1 MNLDISIDD
10 KDWRVVPDLRRLA
23 RTAVSAALPD
33 DDVVIGLLFTSDA
46 RIAEINGQWR
56 GKASAT
62 NVLSFP
68 VSAATPVPEGE
79 PRPLGD
85 IALAYGVISREA
97 LEQKKPVSHHVTHLI
112 VHGVLHLLGY
122 DHENDDEA
130 GAMEAR
136 EIMILAELGMENPY
150 AS

>member
-1 MNLDISIDD
+1 MKLDISIDD
-10 KDWRVVPDLRRLA
+10 KDWRAIPDLRRLA
-23 RTAVSAALPD
+23 RNAVSAVLPD
-33 DDVVIGLLFTSDA
+33 DDVAIGLLFTSDA
-46 RIAEINGQWR
+46 RIAEMNGQWR
-56 GKASAT
+56 GKPKAT

-68 VSAATPVPEGE
+68 VSTAMPVPKGE

-85 IALAYGVISREA
+85 IALAYGVVSREA
-97 LEQKKPVSHHVTHLI
+97 QEQKKPVSHHITHLI

-136 EIMILAELGMENPY
+136 EIMILAELGMGNPY

>member
-10 KDWRVVPDLRRLA
+10 REWRVVPNLRKLA
-23 RTAVSAALPD
+23 RTAVLAVLPD
-33 DDVVIGLLFTSDA
+33 DDVAIGLLFTSDA

-56 GKASAT
+56 GKASPT

-85 IALAYGVISREA
+85 IALAYGVVSREA
-97 LEQKKPVSHHVTHLI
+97 LAQKKPISHHITHLI

>member
-10 KDWRVVPDLRRLA
+10 RGWRVIPNLRKLA
-23 RTAVSAALPD
+23 RTAVLAVLPD
-33 DDVVIGLLFTSDA
+33 DDVAIGLLFTSDA

-56 GKASAT
+56 GKASPT

-68 VSAATPVPEGE
+68 VSVALPVPEGE

-85 IALAYGVISREA
+85 IALAYGVVSREA
-97 LEQKKPVSHHVTHLI
+97 LAQKKPVSHHVTHLI

-122 DHENDDEA
+122 DHEKEDEA

>member
-10 KDWRVVPDLRRLA
+10 KDWRAVSDLRRLA
-23 RTAVSAALPD
+23 RTAVSAVLPD

-56 GKASAT
+56 GKPKAT

-68 VSAATPVPEGE
+68 VSAAMPVPAGE

-85 IALAYGVISREA
+85 IALAYGVVSREA
-97 LEQKKPVSHHVTHLI
+97 LEQKKPLSHHITHLI

-136 EIMILAELGMENPY
+136 EIMILADLGMENPY

>member
-1 MNLDISIDD
+1 MNLEISIDD
-10 KDWRVVPDLRRLA
+10 KDWRAVPDLRRLA

-33 DDVVIGLLFTSDA
+33 DDVTIDLLFTSDA
-46 RIAEINGQWR
+46 RIAEMNGQWR
-56 GKASAT
+56 GKPKAT

-68 VSAATPVPEGE
+68 VSTATPVPKGE

-85 IALAYGVISREA
+85 IALAYGVVSREA
-97 LEQKKPVSHHVTHLI
+97 LEQKKPVSHHITHLI

-122 DHENDDEA
+122 DHETDDEA
-130 GAMEAR
+130 AAMEAR

>member
-10 KDWRVVPDLRRLA
+10 REWRVVPNLRKLA
-23 RTAVSAALPD
+23 RTAVSAVLPD
-33 DDVVIGLLFTSDA
+33 DDVAIGLLFTSDA
-46 RIAEINGQWR
+46 RVAELNGQWR
-56 GKASAT
+56 GKASPT

-68 VSAATPVPEGE
+68 VSAAIPVPEGE

-85 IALAYGVISREA
+85 IALAYGVVTREA
-97 LEQKKPVSHHVTHLI
+97 LEQKKPLSHHITHLI

-122 DHENDDEA
+122 DHESDDEA

>member
-10 KDWRVVPDLRRLA
+10 REWRVVPNLRGLA
-23 RTAVSAALPD
+23 RTAVLAVLPD
-33 DDVVIGLLFTSDA
+33 DDVAIGLLFTSDA

-56 GKASAT
+56 GKASPT

-68 VSAATPVPEGE
+68 VSAVIPVPEGE
-79 PRPLGD
+79 LRPLGD

-97 LEQKKPVSHHVTHLI
+97 LEQKKPFAHHVTHLI

>member
-10 KDWRVVPDLRRLA
+10 REWRVVPNLRKLA
-23 RTAVSAALPD
+23 RTAVLAVLPD
-33 DDVVIGLLFTSDA
+33 DDVAIGLLFTSDA

-56 GKASAT
+56 GKPSAT

-85 IALAYGVISREA
+85 SALAYGVISREA
-97 LEQKKPVSHHVTHLI
+97 LAQKKPVNHHVTHLI

-136 EIMILAELGMENPY
+136 ETMILAGLGMENPY

>member
-10 KDWRVVPDLRRLA
+10 REWRVVPNLRKLA
-23 RTAVSAALPD
+23 RTAVLAVLPD
-33 DDVVIGLLFTSDA
+33 DDVAIGLLFTSDA

-56 GKASAT
+56 GKPSAT

-68 VSAATPVPEGE
+68 ASVTTPVPVGE

-85 IALAYGVISREA
+85 IALAYGVVSREA
-97 LEQKKPVSHHVTHLI
+97 LAQKKPLGHHITHLI

>member
-10 KDWRVVPDLRRLA
+10 RDWRAVPDLRRLA
-23 RTAVSAALPD
+23 RTAVSATVPD
-33 DDVVIGLLFTSDA
+33 NDVSIGLLFTSDA
-46 RIAEINGQWR
+46 RIAEINAEWR
-56 GKASAT
+56 GKAKAT

-68 VSAATPVPEGE
+68 VSGATPVPEGE

-85 IALAYGVISREA
+85 IALAYGVVSREA
-97 LEQKKPVSHHVTHLI
+97 LEQKKPLSHHITHLI

-122 DHENDDEA
+122 DHESDDEA

>member
-10 KDWRVVPDLRRLA
+10 RDWRVVPNLRKLA
-23 RTAVSAALPD
+23 RTAVLAVLPD
-33 DDVVIGLLFTSDA
+33 DDVAIGLLFTSDA

-56 GKASAT
+56 GKASPT

-68 VSAATPVPEGE
+68 VSAGMPVPEGE

-85 IALAYGVISREA
+85 IVMAYGVISREA
-97 LEQKKPVSHHVTHLI
+97 LEQKKPFAHHVTHLI

-122 DHENDDEA
+122 DHENDDQA

>member
-1 MNLDISIDD
+1 MNLAINIDD
-10 KDWRVVPDLRRLA
+10 REWRVVPNLRKLA
-23 RTAVSAALPD
+23 RTAVLAVQPD
-33 DDVVIGLLFTSDA
+33 DDVAIGLLFTSDA

-56 GKASAT
+56 GKASPT

-68 VSAATPVPEGE
+68 VSAALPVPEGE

-97 LEQKKPVSHHVTHLI
+97 QAQKKPVSHHVTHLI

>member
-10 KDWRVVPDLRRLA
+10 REWRVVPNLRKLA
-23 RTAVSAALPD
+23 RTAVLAVLPD
-33 DDVVIGLLFTSDA
+33 DDVAIGLLFTSDA

-56 GKASAT
+56 GKASPT

-68 VSAATPVPEGE
+68 VSTATPVPEGE

-97 LEQKKPVSHHVTHLI
+97 LEQKKPFAHHVTHLI

>member
-10 KDWRVVPDLRRLA
+10 KDWHAVPDLRRLA
-23 RTAVSAALPD
+23 RKAVSTALPD
-33 DDVVIGLLFTSDA
+33 DDVAIGLLFTSDA
-46 RIAEINGQWR
+46 RIAEMNGQWR
-56 GKASAT
+56 GKPKAT

-68 VSAATPVPEGE
+68 VSAAAPVPAGE

-85 IALAYGVISREA
+85 IALAYGVVSREA
-97 LEQKKPVSHHVTHLI
+97 REQKKPLSHHITHLI

-122 DHENDDEA
+122 DHENYDES

>member
-10 KDWRVVPDLRRLA
+10 RAWRAVPSLRGLA
-23 RTAVSAALPD
+23 RTAVLAVLPD
-33 DDVVIGLLFTSDA
+33 DDVTIGLLFTSDA

-56 GKASAT
+56 GKPSAT

-85 IALAYGVISREA
+85 IVMAYGIISREA
-97 LEQKKPVSHHVTHLI
+97 QEQKKPLGHHVTHLI

>member
-1 MNLDISIDD
+1 MTTGIGARFPISASLPG
-10 KDWRVVPDLRRLA
+10 R
-23 RTAVSAALPD
+23 AVSAALPD
-33 DDVVIGLLFTSDA
+33 DDVSIGLLFTSDA

-68 VSAATPVPEGE
+68 VSAATPVPAGE

-97 LEQKKPVSHHVTHLI
+97 REQKKPIGHHVTHLI

>member
-10 KDWRVVPDLRRLA
+10 REWRVVPDLRKLA
-23 RTAVSAALPD
+23 RKAVLTVLPD
-33 DDVVIGLLFTSDA
+33 DDVSIGLLFTSDA

-56 GKASAT
+56 GKASPT

-85 IALAYGVISREA
+85 IVMAYGVISREA
-97 LEQKKPVSHHVTHLI
+97 QEQKKPFAHHVTHLI

>member
-1 MNLDISIDD
+1 MKLDISIDD
-10 KDWRVVPDLRRLA
+10 REWRAVPNLRRLA
-23 RTAVSAALPD
+23 RTAVSAVLQD
-33 DDVVIGLLFTSDA
+33 DDVAIGLLFTSDA

-56 GKASAT
+56 GQASPT

-68 VSAATPVPEGE
+68 VSAAMPAPEGE

-85 IALAYGVISREA
+85 IVMAYGVISREA
-97 LEQKKPVSHHVTHLI
+97 QEQKKPFAHHVTHLI

-136 EIMILAELGMENPY
+136 EVMILAELGMENPY

>member
-1 MNLDISIDD
+1 MNLEISIDD
-10 KDWRVVPDLRRLA
+10 REWRSVPNLRRLA
-23 RTAVSAALPD
+23 RTAVLAVLPD
-33 DDVVIGLLFTSDA
+33 DDVAIGLLFTSDA

-56 GKASAT
+56 GKPTAT

-68 VSAATPVPEGE
+68 VSAAIPVPEGE

-85 IALAYGVISREA
+85 VALAYGVISREA
-97 LEQKKPVSHHVTHLI
+97 LAQKKPVGHHVTHLI

>member
-10 KDWRVVPDLRRLA
+10 REWRVVPNLRKLA
-23 RTAVSAALPD
+23 RTAVLAVLPD
-33 DDVVIGLLFTSDA
+33 DDVAIGLLFTSDA

-56 GKASAT
+56 GKASPT

-97 LEQKKPVSHHVTHLI
+97 LKQKKPFAHHVTHLI

>member
-10 KDWRVVPDLRRLA
+10 KDWRAVPDLRRLA
-23 RTAVSAALPD
+23 RKAVSTALPD
-33 DDVVIGLLFTSDA
+33 DDVAIGLLFTSDA
-46 RIAEINGQWR
+46 RIAEMNGQWR
-56 GKASAT
+56 GKPKAT

-68 VSAATPVPEGE
+68 VSAAALVPKGE

-85 IALAYGVISREA
+85 IALAYGVVSREA
-97 LEQKKPVSHHVTHLI
+97 LEQKKPLSHHITHLI

-150 AS
+150 TP

>member
-1 MNLDISIDD
+1 MNLDIRIDD
-10 KDWRVVPDLRRLA
+10 REWRVVPNLRKLA
-23 RTAVSAALPD
+23 RTAVLAVLRD
-33 DDVVIGLLFTSDA
+33 DDVAIGLLFTSDA

-56 GKASAT
+56 GKPGAT

-68 VSAATPVPEGE
+68 VSAASPAPAGE

-97 LEQKKPVSHHVTHLI
+97 LAQKKPFGHHVTHLI

-122 DHENDDEA
+122 DHENEDEA

>member
-1 MNLDISIDD
+1 MNLGISIDD
-10 KDWRVVPDLRRLA
+10 REWRVVPNLRKLA
-23 RTAVSAALPD
+23 RTAVLAVLPD
-33 DDVVIGLLFTSDA
+33 DNVTIGLLFTSDA
-46 RIAEINGQWR
+46 RITEINGQWR
-56 GKASAT
+56 GKHSPT

-68 VSAATPVPEGE
+68 FSAAMPVPEGE

-97 LEQKKPVSHHVTHLI
+97 LAQKKPFGHHVTHLI

-122 DHENDDEA
+122 DHENEDEA
-130 GAMEAR
+130 GVMEAR

>member
-10 KDWRVVPDLRRLA
+10 REWRVVPNLRRLA
-23 RTAVSAALPD
+23 RTAVLAVLPD
-33 DDVVIGLLFTSDA
+33 DDVAIGLLFTSDA

-56 GKASAT
+56 GKPSPT

-68 VSAATPVPEGE
+68 VSAAIPVPEGE

-97 LEQKKPVSHHVTHLI
+97 EEQKKPVSHHVTHLI

>member
-1 MNLDISIDD
+1 MKLDISIDD
-10 KDWRVVPDLRRLA
+10 KGWRAVPGLRRLA

-33 DDVVIGLLFTSDA
+33 DDVAIGLLFTSDA
-46 RIAEINGQWR
+46 RIAEMNGEWR
-56 GKASAT
+56 GKPKAT

-68 VSAATPVPEGE
+68 VSAAMPVPKGE

-85 IALAYGVISREA
+85 IALAFGVIWREA
-97 LEQKKPVSHHVTHLI
+97 QEQKKPLSHHVTHLI

-150 AS
+150 TP